1 MFLPWTTMQEVYRHT
16 HTQSSTLSDWL
27 SPYTHFLPLITIKL
41 VTLVFMQNKH
51 TRAELRMA
59 CLFIVVMLTKEPSIT
74 RAYVQPDLCWWRW
87 RLGSF
92 SGRNI
97 SRLVPQAI

>member
-1 MFLPWTTMQEVYRHT
+1 MCLPWTAIQEVYRHTLHTHT
-16 HTQSSTLSDWL
+16 HTQSSTLYDWL

-74 RAYVQPDLCWWRW
+74 RAYVQPDLCWWR
-87 RLGSF
+87 
-92 SGRNI
+92 
-97 SRLVPQAI
+97 